1 MSRTFNMLLSVFLLM
16 GLLLA
21 PAGNAAAQAPEKRI
35 LAAPAPNLILD
46 PSLQASYHVTTIWQQ
61 ASDNADWTVCTTSN
75 VDCLITGV
83 AGPRTGTRW
92 GMFGIP
98 DWEDPET
105 INPEVAT
112 LSQVVTF
119 PGCGASLQF
128 YLWIGQADA
137 GSGADDV
144 FNVKIDGNTVFTTN
158 ATEKAS
164 YSAYTLV
171 TVDVSSFANGAARTL
186 LFHSVTSDQA
196 VIFNLDDISLTQTCA
211 TISGNAGIGGATMDY
226 TGGSTVADGSGNYS
240 IELAYDWTGTVTPSK
255 LGYTFDPASRSYT
268 NLIANA
274 TSENYVATGPTI
286 SGNAGV
292 AGVTLDYTDG
302 TPKSATTD
310 ANGDYSFT
318 VSGDWSGT
326 VTPSHPCYTFAPTE
340 TIYANVIT
348 DQTGQ
353 DYTPTPVPA
362 VGCSEINVDIAGA
375 NEGIFP
381 ISSQGT
387 LTQKSF
393 PGMNSGPVK
402 VYSTAPI
409 LAGNRV
415 IYKVNGVATSFS
427 EMIGLPNGQLDKVY
441 WLPWYN
447 NKTLDTYLRFANVSG
462 VESTVHVTFD
472 GIDLPGSPF
481 NVAADSVIN
490 KSFSNIDKGPLKIES
505 TENIVVAER
514 VVYSVNGKPTSF
526 SEMMALPA
534 NQVDKVFWLPWYNSK
549 FMDSQLR
556 IANVSGTNATIHVL
570 VGGVEV
576 AGSPFPLD
584 AGKSVRKTFPN
595 IDRGPVKIESDQDIA
610 VSQRVF
616 YSVNGVSTSFSQTMA
631 LPDKVLD
638 STYWLPLYNNKLM
651 DSQLRIANVD
661 ATDATV
667 HVYMG
672 GSEIT
677 GSPFVVP
684 AGKSVRKTFPGLNMG
699 MVKIESENN
708 INIAVSERVI
718 YKVQNVATSYSEIM
732 GLPAGQLDTIYW
744 LPLYNN
750 INLDTYLRFGLP

>member
-21 PAGNAAAQAPEKRI
+21 PAGNAAAQAPEKGI

-61 ASDNADWTVCTTSN
+61 SSDNADWTVCTTSN
-75 VDCLITGV
+75 VDCLLAGV

-158 ATEKAS
+158 ATQKAS

-171 TVDVSSFANGAARTL
+171 TVDVSSYANGAARTL

-196 VIFNLDDISLTQTCA
+196 VIFNLDDISLLQTCA

-226 TGGSTVADGSGNYS
+226 TGGSTVADGNGDYS
-240 IELAYDWTGTVTPSK
+240 IDVAYDWTGTVTPSK
-255 LGYTFDPASRSYT
+255 LGYTFNPPSRSYT

-274 TSENYVATGPTI
+274 TGQNYVATAPTI

-302 TPKSATTD
+302 APKTATTD
-310 ANGDYSFT
+310 ANGDYSFS
-318 VSGDWSGT
+318 VSGDWTGT
-326 VTPSHPCYTFAPTE
+326 VTPSHPCYTFTPLNRP
-340 TIYANVIT
+340 YANVIA
-348 DQTGQ
+348 DQTAQ
-353 DYTPTPVPA
+353 DYSPTPVPA
-362 VGCSEINVDIAGA
+362 AGCSEINVDIADA

-393 PGMNSGPVK
+393 PGINTGPAK
-402 VYSTAPI
+402 IYSTAPI
-409 LAGNRV
+409 LAGNRA
-415 IYKVNGVATSFS
+415 IYKVKGVPVSFS
-427 EMIGLPNGQLDKVY
+427 EMIGLPDNQLDKIY

-447 NKTLDTYLRFANVSG
+447 NKTLDTQLRFANLG
-462 VESTVHVTFD
+462 AAQATIHVTID
-472 GIDLPGSPF
+472 GVDLAGSPF
-481 NVAADSVIN
+481 MLDAGAITK
-490 KSFSNIDKGPLKIES
+490 KSFSGIDKGPLKIES

-514 VVYSVNGKPTSF
+514 VIYTVNGKQTSF

-556 IANVSGTNATIHVL
+556 IANVSGTDATIHVK

-576 AGSPFPLD
+576 QGSPFPLGM
-584 AGKSVRKTFPN
+584 GKSDRKTFPN
-595 IDRGPVKIESDQDIA
+595 IDKGPVQIESDQDIVVA
-610 VSQRVF
+610 QRVF
-616 YSVNGVSTSFSQTMA
+616 YTVNGVSTSFSQTMA
-631 LPDKVLD
+631 LPNKVLE
-638 STYWLPLYNNKLM
+638 STYWLPSYNSKIM

-684 AGKSVRKTFPGLNMG
+684 AGKSVRKIFPGLNLG
-699 MVKIESENN
+699 LVKIESENS
-708 INIAVSERVI
+708 INIMVSERVI
-718 YKVQNVATSYSEIM
+718 YKVKGVATSYSEIM

-744 LPLYNN
+744 LPVYNN
-750 INLDTYLRFGLP
+750 VNLDTSLRFGLP